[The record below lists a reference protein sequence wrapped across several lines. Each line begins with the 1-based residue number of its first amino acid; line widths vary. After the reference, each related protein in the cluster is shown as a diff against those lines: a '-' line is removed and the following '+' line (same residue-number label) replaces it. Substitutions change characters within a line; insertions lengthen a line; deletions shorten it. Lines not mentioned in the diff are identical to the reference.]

1 MQILGL
7 DIGGTTVKMG
17 LLNEAGD
24 IRARREVSVSF
35 DGYQTPILDTVC
47 SAAEIFL
54 KEENASVSG
63 IAVSATGQ
71 IDTANGVVA
80 GTNGKIPNYEGS
92 PVRKRLEQLFHVP
105 VWVLNDANAAALG
118 ECFLG
123 AGKGYQNVLMIT
135 LGTGVGGG
143 LVLGG
148 RVYGGSRGF
157 AGEVGHFTLYQ
168 DGIPC
173 SCGKRGCF
181 ESYAS
186 ARALV
191 ERAETTDGKELFQKV
206 REGDPKTKAALDAWM
221 EDVAA
226 GITGLIHLLNPSL
239 VLIGG
244 GISVQEELLIEP
256 LRRKILSGVM
266 PRFAENLRVERAVL
280 GNDAGLIGALR
291 FWLDQEKTEVSS

>member
-1 MQILGL
+1 MKILGL

-17 LLNEAGD
+17 LLNEAGE
-24 IRARREVSVSF
+24 ILARREVSVSF

-47 SAAEIFL
+47 SASEIFL

-123 AGKGYQNVLMIT
+123 AGKGYQDVLMIT

-256 LRRKILSGVM
+256 LRRNILSGVM

>member
-1 MQILGL
+1 MKILGL

-17 LLNEAGD
+17 LLNEAGE
-24 IRARREVSVSF
+24 ILARREFSVSF

-47 SAAEIFL
+47 SASEIFL

-92 PVRKRLEQLFHVP
+92 PIRKRLEQLFHVP

-123 AGKGYQNVLMIT
+123 AGKGYQDVLMIT

-191 ERAETTDGKELFQKV
+191 ERAGTADGKELFQKV
-206 REGDPKTKAALDAWM
+206 REGEPKAKAALDAWM
-221 EDVAA
+221 ADVAA

-256 LRRKILSGVM
+256 LRRNILSGVM

>member
-1 MQILGL
+1 MKILGL
-7 DIGGTTVKMG
+7 DIGGTTVKIG
-17 LLNEAGD
+17 LLNEAGE
-24 IRARREVSVSF
+24 ILARREVSVSF

-123 AGKGYQNVLMIT
+123 AGKGYQDVLMIT

-221 EDVAA
+221 ADVAA

>member
-7 DIGGTTVKMG
+7 DIGGTTVKIG
-17 LLNEAGD
+17 LLNEGGD
-24 IRARREVSVSF
+24 ILARREVSVSF

-123 AGKGYQNVLMIT
+123 AGKGYQDVLMIT

-191 ERAETTDGKELFQKV
+191 ERAETTDGKELFQKI

>member
-7 DIGGTTVKMG
+7 DIGGTTVKIG
-17 LLNEAGD
+17 LLNEGGD
-24 IRARREVSVSF
+24 ILARREVSVSF

-123 AGKGYQNVLMIT
+123 AGKGYQDVLMIT

-191 ERAETTDGKELFQKV
+191 ERAETADGKELFQKV
-206 REGDPKTKAALDAWM
+206 REGDPKAKAALDAWM
-221 EDVAA
+221 ADVAA

-256 LRRKILSGVM
+256 LRRNILSGVM